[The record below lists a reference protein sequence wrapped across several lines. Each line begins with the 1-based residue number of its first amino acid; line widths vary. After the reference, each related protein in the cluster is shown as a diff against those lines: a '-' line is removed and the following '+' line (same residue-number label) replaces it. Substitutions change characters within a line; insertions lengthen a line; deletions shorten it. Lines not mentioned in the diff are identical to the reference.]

1 MNRTILLAE
10 DEDDVRDLLGD
21 YLGSRG
27 HAVLPAANGA
37 SALALSRSF
46 GGSIDLLLTDVIMPA
61 MTGLDLAHHV
71 QRERPGIEVVFMSGY
86 APRLAEL
93 RASGCPSAAFLA
105 KPFSLRALDAA
116 VQGLLAR
123 A

>member
-1 MNRTILLAE
+1 MSLTILLAE

-21 YLGSRG
+21 YLGARG
-27 HAVLPAANGA
+27 HAVLTAPDGA
-37 SALALSRSF
+37 RALAVSRAHD
-46 GGSIDLLLTDVIMPA
+46 GPIDLLLTDVIMPR
-61 MTGLDLAHHV
+61 MTGLDLAHYV
-71 QRERPGIEVVFMSGY
+71 RRERPDIDVVFMSGY